1 MKNITTQPARKENFF
16 KRDKLINKIYRKLDA
31 GDHIF
36 MAAPR
41 RVGKTS
47 IMRYLEDHPR
57 ESYHFIYLTVE
68 SVHEVETF
76 YHKLWDA
83 LAESDFY
90 SFFSKASKKTKN
102 FLNTTLDR
110 ISGIGIPVLGSVIEL
125 NPSEKSSYQEE
136 FDDVIKSLKNDKRKL
151 VFMIDEFPQV
161 VENINARHG
170 KEIATQFLH
179 LCREQRQLSQSNVLF
194 IYTGVTGLL
203 SVVRRITSPSVIND
217 IVTIEVPP
225 LSKAEATEMAT
236 MILNNYNVGYEV
248 KVIDYLL
255 EKMEWLIPFHVQL
268 CIQELIDIYESEE
281 RNITKADVNKAFDRL
296 LNIRNNQY
304 FEPYHTRLKEAFPD
318 TKIFD
323 QSIELL
329 NYIVMNEEIGKQEAM
344 ELIGKELE
352 NDDYERVME
361 SLQFDGYLKYDEECE
376 VYKFTSRLIKMWWK
390 KFVVK

>member
-16 KRDKLINKIYRKLDA
+16 KRDKLINKLYRKLDA

-36 MAAPR
+36 LAAPR

-57 ESYHFIYLTVE
+57 ESYNFIYLTVE

-90 SFFSKASKKTKN
+90 SFFSKASQKTKN

-136 FDDVIKSLKNDKRKL
+136 FDNVIKSFKKDKRRL

-161 VENINARHG
+161 VENINNRHG

-179 LCREQRQLSQSNVLF
+179 LCREQRQLSQSNVSF
-194 IYTGVTGLL
+194 IYTGVTDLL

-217 IVTIEVPP
+217 IITLEVPP
-225 LSKAEATEMAT
+225 LSEEEAKEMAT
-236 MILNNYNVGYEV
+236 MILKNYQVGYEV
-248 KVIDYLL
+248 KVIDHLI
-255 EKMEWLIPFHVQL
+255 EKIDWLIPFHLQL
-268 CIQELIDIYESEE
+268 CIQEIIDIYESEE
-281 RNITKADVNKAFDRL
+281 RNITRADVNKAFDRL
-296 LNIRNNQY
+296 LHIRNSQY
-304 FEPYHTRLKEAFPD
+304 FEPYHTRLDEAFPD
-318 TKIFD
+318 PKVLQ

-329 NYIVMNEEIGKQEAM
+329 NYIAMNDEIGKEAAF
-344 ELIGKELE
+344 ELIGEELE
-352 NDDYERVME
+352 NDDYERVIE
-361 SLQFDGYLKYDEECE
+361 TLQFDGYLKYDEECE
-376 VYKFTSRLIKMWWK
+376 VYQFTSRLIKMWWQ